1 MSIEASAFCLLLVPE
16 TSPGKYPRRWHAA
29 TCWHRRPIFSSD
41 SSGYFSMR
49 PSSRLN
55 ASCKAPLILTP
66 RAPDRSRRPLCCFVA
81 EVLKGRWASALLGS
95 FPVGPKTGVNFMLVE
110 DSFANVVIFGQKTT
124 QRRGSNGEV
133 GLHLNH
139 LSPLFHILL
148 RFVFYSNAIRQPC
161 EQVVWCQRPSGVKV
175 AE

>member
-1 MSIEASAFCLLLVPE
+1 M
-16 TSPGKYPRRWHAA
+16 
-29 TCWHRRPIFSSD
+29 
-41 SSGYFSMR
+41 
-49 PSSRLN
+49 PSSSARE
-55 ASCKAPLILTP
+55 T
-66 RAPDRSRRPLCCFVA
+66 RVPLCCFVA

-148 RFVFYSNAIRQPC
+148 RFVFYSNAILNAQSRQLAI
-161 EQVVWCQRPSGVKV
+161 
-175 AE
+175 AEFA